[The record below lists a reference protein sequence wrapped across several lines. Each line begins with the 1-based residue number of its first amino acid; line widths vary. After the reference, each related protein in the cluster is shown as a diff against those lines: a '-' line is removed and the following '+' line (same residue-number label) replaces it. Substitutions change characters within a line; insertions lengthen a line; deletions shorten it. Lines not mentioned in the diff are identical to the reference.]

1 MTDKTVT
8 MYWELLILCEDF
20 LDSGYLTEHGRA
32 SSLSGLQPL
41 KTGGAGTVGNRS
53 AKLEEL
59 HKTIR
64 GCTKCGLSKGR
75 NRAVPGEGVTE
86 PVVFVIGEGPGA
98 DEDRTG
104 RPFVGKAGRYLD
116 KWLDAIGLSRN
127 TNCFIGNILKC
138 RPPENRDPLPEESS
152 ACFPYLQE
160 QVELLQPKVILSLGR
175 ISSQIL
181 TERVEGIT
189 ALRGKTYRFM
199 DLPLIPT
206 YHPSGVL
213 RNQEYRSPVW
223 DDLKRLKALLHE

>member
-1 MTDKTVT
+1 MTDKTVS
-8 MYWELLILCEDF
+8 MYWELLNLCEDF

-32 SSLSGLQPL
+32 PSLPGLQPL
-41 KTGGAGTVGNRS
+41 KTGDAGHRA

-59 HKTIR
+59 HETIR
-64 GCTKCGLSKGR
+64 ECAACGLSGER

-127 TNCFIGNILKC
+127 TNCFIGNIVKC
-138 RPPENRDPLPEESS
+138 RPPGNRDPLPEESS
-152 ACFPYLQE
+152 ACLPYLQK
-160 QVELLQPKVILSLGR
+160 QVELLRPKVILSLGR
-175 ISSQIL
+175 ISTQIL
-181 TERVEGIT
+181 TKRTEGIT

-213 RNQEYRSPVW
+213 RNPEYRAPVW

>member
-8 MYWELLILCEDF
+8 MYWELLNICEDF
-20 LDSGYLTEHGRA
+20 LDSGYLTEHGRVPA
-32 SSLSGLQPL
+32 ISGLPTL
-41 KTGGAGTVGNRS
+41 KTGGAGSRA

-59 HKTIR
+59 HETIR
-64 GCTKCGLSKGR
+64 ECTKCGLSKGR
-75 NRAVPGEGVTE
+75 NRAVPGEGVIE
-86 PVVFVIGEGPGA
+86 PVVFIIGEGPGA
-98 DEDRTG
+98 DEDKTG

-127 TNCFIGNILKC
+127 TNCFIGNIVKC
-138 RPPENRDPLPEESS
+138 RPPGNRDPLPEESS
-152 ACFPYLQE
+152 ACSPYLQQ

-175 ISSQIL
+175 IASQIL

-189 ALRGKTYRFM
+189 ALREETYRFM

-213 RNQEYRSPVW
+213 RNQEYRAPVW
-223 DDLKRLKALLHE
+223 DDLKRLKTLLYE